1 MKRRGDGGKPTI
13 TERID
18 AVATHKYFALPLF
31 LAMMLVVFLI
41 TFSGPGAWLSDGI
54 AAFLENV
61 LCPGAS
67 AWLNSLGAPRLAHRS
82 AGGRADLRGGGA

>member
-1 MKRRGDGGKPTI
+1 
-13 TERID
+13 
-18 AVATHKYFALPLF
+18 
-31 LAMMLVVFLI
+31 MMLVVFLI

-67 AWLNSLGAPRLAHRS
+67 AWLNSLGAPAWLTGLLVDGLIS
-82 AGGRADLRGGGA
+82 GWGA